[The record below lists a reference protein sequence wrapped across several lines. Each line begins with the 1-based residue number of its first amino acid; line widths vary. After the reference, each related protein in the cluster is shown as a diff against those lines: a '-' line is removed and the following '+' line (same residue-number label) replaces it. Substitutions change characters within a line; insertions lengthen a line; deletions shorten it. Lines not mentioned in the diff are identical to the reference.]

1 MLVPFKKHHFG
12 WKGVIIPFTR
22 QANFELKNHLD
33 THVAS
38 KIGKVASK

>member
-22 QANFELKNHLD
+22 KANFELKSHLD